1 MRLESLWRS
10 RLGFWA
16 GAFVTE
22 PIHGAMRTFA
32 FNIHFLS
39 SFLFI
44 SYAVHFES
52 SWCFMY
58 SCLKRWLFIR
68 VSLATSYTHKK
79 QKSHKRWWQSL
90 MHDTEASKTNTERYF
105 LFHGLAIFVIPS
117 CSPRLLDRK
126 TSIFLSLFDLLQF
139 IQFYKLCSQN
149 VPWQPLAESVW
160 LLGRSLCHKEAKRM
174 NKQSKKF
181 QKNALKRQA
190 QSYLSIPPTWLS
202 LGTWNLNAQEIE
214 WLNNSQVVI
223 SADVLH
229 FPWKILKLS

>member
-1 MRLESLWRS
+1 MCLESLRRS

-16 GAFVTE
+16 IGAFVTE
-22 PIHGAMRTFA
+22 LIHGAMRTFA
-32 FNIHFLS
+32 FCNIHFLP
-39 SFLFI
+39 SFLFN

-52 SWCFMY
+52 SCIHVWSADY
-58 SCLKRWLFIR
+58 SFESRLRPH
-68 VSLATSYTHKK
+68 THTKK
-79 QKSHKRWWQSL
+79 KSHKRWWQSL

-149 VPWQPLAESVW
+149 VPWRPLAESVW

-174 NKQSKKF
+174 NKSKKF
-181 QKNALKRQA
+181 QKMHWNGKH
-190 QSYLSIPPTWLS
+190 S
-202 LGTWNLNAQEIE
+202 LILAFHQPGSHLGPGMWMHRKLNDSTTRKWSFLLMFFTFHERF
-214 WLNNSQVVI
+214 WS
-223 SADVLH
+223 
-229 FPWKILKLS
+229 FPWL